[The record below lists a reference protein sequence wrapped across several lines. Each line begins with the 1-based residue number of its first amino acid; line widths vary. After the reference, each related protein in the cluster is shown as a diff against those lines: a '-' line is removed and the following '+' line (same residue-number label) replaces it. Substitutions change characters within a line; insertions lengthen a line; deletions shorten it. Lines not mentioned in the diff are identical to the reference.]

1 MDLEQLKFLEK
12 VNKSSG
18 RKIGTLSEC
27 WLWTGKPD
35 NHGYGNYQTKFAK
48 EKGLHYAHQASYYLL
63 KDNTFKPDRANP
75 VCHLCESKDVGSHR
89 MCVNPDHLVIKT
101 QGENMKDR
109 DENLGHYQYKG
120 AEHPSSKFT
129 KEQVEEIKALRGTG
143 VFYKDIAE
151 KFNCNRRTI
160 EKICLD
166 KTYKE

>member
-1 MDLEQLKFLEK
+1 MELEKLKFLSK

-27 WLWTGKPD
+27 WLWTGKHRPD
-35 NHGYGNYQTKFAK
+35 GYSQYQTKYAK
-48 EKGLHYAHQASYYLL
+48 EKGVMYAHQASYHLF
-63 KDNTFKPDRANP
+63 KDNEFKPSSEYP

-89 MCVNPDHLVIKT
+89 SCVNPDHLVIKT

-109 DENLGHYQYKG
+109 DDNLGHYQYKG

-129 KEQVEEIKALRGTG
+129 KEQIEEIKALRGTG

-151 KFNCNRRTI
+151 KYGVNRRTI
-160 EKICLD
+160 ERICLD